1 MKSLSRRISAHDRA
15 DPKRP
20 DHLKKRDISDR
31 DGVRHDHGSHYGKGK
46 GDESMSHTDYA
57 HYKGTD
63 KGYKSKDFGGE
74 HGDDSRS
81 HRDYEPL
88 KSTVDGIDQ
97 NPKRSGPNS
106 EADHRPHG
114 ELTHGERHRAHDG
127 SYDEAQAKRRRHFGR
142 K

>member
-1 MKSLSRRISAHDRA
+1 MKS
-15 DPKRP
+15 
-20 DHLKKRDISDR
+20 
-31 DGVRHDHGSHYGKGK
+31 SHYGKGK

-57 HYKGTD
+57 NYKGTD

-74 HGDDSRS
+74 HGDNSRS

-88 KSTVDGIDQ
+88 KSSLDGIVQ

-114 ELTHGERHRAHDG
+114 GLTHGERHRAHDG
-127 SYDEAQAKRRRHFGR
+127 SYDEAQAKRRRHFGC